1 MTVEGGVIVVRLRC
15 AGCGMESIA
24 STRVASAPC
33 QDCGGERQVIEQL
46 ADRRAGSERRG
57 PNHLQRMWDLD
68 PRSWFD
74 RRRA

>member
-15 AGCGMESIA
+15 SGCGMESIA
-24 STRVASAPC
+24 STLVASAPC
-33 QDCGGERQVIEQL
+33 QDCGGERAVVETL
-46 ADRRAGSERRG
+46 ADRRGGGERRG
-57 PNHLQRMWDLD
+57 PNRLQRVWDLD